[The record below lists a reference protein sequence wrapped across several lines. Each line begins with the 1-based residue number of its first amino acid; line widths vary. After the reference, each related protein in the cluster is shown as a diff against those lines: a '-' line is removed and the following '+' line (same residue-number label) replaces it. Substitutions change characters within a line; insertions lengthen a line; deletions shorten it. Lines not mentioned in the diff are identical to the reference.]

1 MDDLDRKI
9 LTLLAKNARM
19 PVKEIAEQVS
29 LTSPAVSSRIHK
41 LETDGIISGY
51 TVTLNRPADRMY
63 VDALISLS
71 VAPSKQDAFLELLQN
86 SREAVGRL
94 VAGLDVAATG
104 PGPVLVAT
112 VVNVNDLSVSSPL
125 GRTLSEQYATAMAMS
140 GFDVKEIKLRGDVF
154 VKEGAGELLLSREL
168 KDIARSH
175 NASMVLVGTFS
186 PAAHYT
192 YVSMKLVRTEDSR
205 IIRGHDYALPNDRDV
220 NRLLALPR

>member
-71 VAPSKQDAFLELLQN
+71 VAPSKQDALLQN
-86 SREAVGRL
+86 SREVLQCYHVTGAYTFL
-94 VAGLDVAATG
+94 VKVSCGSMAQLEHLILQFQKLGTTSTQIILST
-104 PGPVLVAT
+104 PV
-112 VVNVNDLSVSSPL
+112 NH
-125 GRTLSEQYATAMAMS
+125 G
-140 GFDVKEIKLRGDVF
+140 
-154 VKEGAGELLLSREL
+154 
-168 KDIARSH
+168 
-175 NASMVLVGTFS
+175 
-186 PAAHYT
+186 
-192 YVSMKLVRTEDSR
+192 
-205 IIRGHDYALPNDRDV
+205 DRD
-220 NRLLALPR
+220 ALML